1 MSERAL
7 RQRLESMELA
17 GVTSLPKTRTSHG
30 QRVSDASADSQRTDS
45 QEYGRL
51 LSGMH
56 EEVSHCDKCSQVASF
71 SSEVVFGGGNEHP
84 QLCFFG
90 VSPEDGHVEAGTLF
104 TGQTEILF
112 TKILD
117 ACAFPAEE
125 VYVLNSLTKPN
136 LHEHHDDAHEIKNYE
151 QFLEQQV
158 NELKPGFICCLGASA
173 AQSLLR
179 STEPIES
186 LRKKWFTYQGVRVM
200 CTYHPS
206 YLLHNS
212 SAKRDVWE
220 DMKRLM
226 GAMKIDLPAS

>member
-179 STEPIES
+179 STESIES